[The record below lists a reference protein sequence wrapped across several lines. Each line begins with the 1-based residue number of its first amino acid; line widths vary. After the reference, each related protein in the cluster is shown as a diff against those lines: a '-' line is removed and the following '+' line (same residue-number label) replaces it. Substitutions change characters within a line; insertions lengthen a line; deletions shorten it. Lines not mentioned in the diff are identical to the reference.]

1 MKIGWF
7 FLFAAATAV
16 SGCASMDKMAS
27 NPMPRVQTAVF
38 RVDDATSATQ
48 SNVLKTVATP
58 DADQKS
64 PSESKP
70 MRIFWFLGGR

>member
-1 MKIGWF
+1 MKIGTF
-7 FLFAAATAV
+7 LLFAAATAV
-16 SGCASMDKMAS
+16 SGCASMGEQAS
-27 NPMPRVQTAVF
+27 NTTPRVQTAVF

-48 SNVLKTVATP
+48 GNALKTLATP

-64 PSESKP
+64 QSESKP